1 MMATRCLDK
10 QVTEE
15 NLKFLANALFGG
27 NNSDTRYNDNLGYN
41 ENWEEEGNAPRA
53 KKVAKFISNLSNRDQ
68 LNTNNYSDNTSDPAY
83 GAQDYARQNFNQRGY
98 GNTQVGNNVE
108 YHNHNN
114 GPSNIASKVNNFVQS
129 RINQGQQRPWNG
141 GQNQGSV
148 VPIMN
153 GFNRNST
160 PLGVGQ
166 NWGNQISQNR
176 TNQPYPNQGQVEQF
190 INGQWNNGQSNNI
203 ANPLQNKFN
212 GTGQQ
217 SNILSTAANAV
228 QNKTN
233 QGQQGQWNGGQNQG
247 SVVPIMNGFNRNST
261 PLGVGQN
268 WGNQISQNRTNQPY
282 TNQPYPNQGSVVPIN
297 GQSNPNS
304 TISKKLGQ
312 NLLEKKSKNGTGEP
326 KTAEQLKEA
335 TTPTPPSTVS
345 TTDQKVTGEG
355 TGEGTGKTTE
365 KKASETIDTTSTT
378 STTTE
383 TKVTGEGT
391 GKTTEKK
398 DSETIDKK

>member
-1 MMATRCLDK
+1 LDK

-129 RINQGQQRPWNG
+129 RI
-141 GQNQGSV
+141 
-148 VPIMN
+148 
-153 GFNRNST
+153 
-160 PLGVGQ
+160 
-166 NWGNQISQNR
+166 
-176 TNQPYPNQGQVEQF
+176 
-190 INGQWNNGQSNNI
+190 
-203 ANPLQNKFN
+203 
-212 GTGQQ
+212 
-217 SNILSTAANAV
+217 
-228 QNKTN
+228 N

>member
-1 MMATRCLDK
+1 MFNNKKKFLLLGFFCLAQQGYSYNECSRDRGQADCERKDFCQSSCDNFQFGNNCRSHFAGGGRNNCSCACQDMMATRCLDK

-176 TNQPYPNQGQVEQF
+176 TNQPY
-190 INGQWNNGQSNNI
+190 
-203 ANPLQNKFN
+203 
-212 GTGQQ
+212 
-217 SNILSTAANAV
+217 
-228 QNKTN
+228 
-233 QGQQGQWNGGQNQG
+233 
-247 SVVPIMNGFNRNST
+247 
-261 PLGVGQN
+261 
-268 WGNQISQNRTNQPY
+268 